1 MSRNCIKRFI
11 ETVKEDYYY
20 IIDIN
25 PSFDYL
31 QINILTAPDKVIITV
46 QAETYV
52 VKVGLV
58 DYILLIWLN
67 VI

>member
-11 ETVKEDYYY
+11 DTVKEDYDY

-58 DYILLIWLN
+58 DYILLI
-67 VI
+67 